1 MQSPAQL
8 TGSLVLA
15 REILADAASQ
25 VGSIATKA
33 SDQFRPS
40 ESETSQIEK
49 PAEPAL
55 GDAPAGEDGPPSAGT
70 LRRQARG
77 KGSAY
82 IEQAKKKGQQSRDD
96 IESYLREKFP
106 KQRRDAV
113 VNRLKKVITEIQGNP
128 DFQDT
133 VDFMM
138 DLVRRYGLTMKERMG
153 VEVRKNK
160 RSGVQT
166 DEHFDRALQDAKV
179 TVF

>member
-1 MQSPAQL
+1 M
-8 TGSLVLA
+8 
-15 REILADAASQ
+15 
-25 VGSIATKA
+25 ATKA

-40 ESETSQIEK
+40 ESETSQIDK
-49 PAEPAL
+49 PAEPAHS
-55 GDAPAGEDGPPSAGT
+55 DSAGEEGLPSAGMI
-70 LRRQARG
+70 RKQARG

-82 IEQAKKKGQQSRDD
+82 VDQAKRKGQQSRDD

-113 VNRLKKVITEIQGNP
+113 VNRLKKVIIEIQGNP

-138 DLVRRYGLTMKERMG
+138 DLARRYGTTVKERMG
-153 VEVRKNK
+153 VEVRKSK
-160 RSGVQT
+160 RGGVQT

-179 TVF
+179 RINYYCRRFEN